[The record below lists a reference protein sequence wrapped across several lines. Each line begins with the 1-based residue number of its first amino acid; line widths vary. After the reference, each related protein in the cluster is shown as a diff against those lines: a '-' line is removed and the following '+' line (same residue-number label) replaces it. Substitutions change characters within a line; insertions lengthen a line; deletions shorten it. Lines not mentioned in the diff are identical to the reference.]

1 MRFAR
6 LERYRPTR
14 TSDGEGGWLTTYG
27 EAHVLYGAISV
38 HENETVLIFRNEE
51 DVKPED
57 IVAAGGAYYRVTG
70 ATGPEGA
77 PVLQAPLER
86 TERPIVP
93 R

>member
-1 MRFAR
+1 MRFPR

-14 TSDGEGGWLTTYG
+14 TSDGEGGWLTVYG
-27 EAHVLYGAISV
+27 DAHALYAAISI
-38 HENETVLIFRNEE
+38 HENSIMLIFRNGE

-57 IVAAGGAYYRVTG
+57 IVAAGGAYYRITG
-70 ATGPEGA
+70 AAGPEGA